1 MEFRTLLTKPKI
13 MALSGLITM
22 GCKLAIAGI
31 LAIVLNLCITN
42 EFFFWMFISYPIVGL
57 VVDIALYINKDKIWT
72 TLADNIPSEWEST
85 PEQLLAYTKNL
96 PKIRLMRFLTCWVLI
111 PIVTSDNSKGGLLL
125 VESLNGI
132 AIGFFICSLF
142 DMVWVNIFKL
152 KQPALIRNTVEQQKN
167 LARWNKQLDDD
178 FNSRMQLQY
187 ARDRNAGISG
197 TSAWFAQQHI
207 DSL

>member
-13 MALSGLITM
+13 MALSGLITI
-22 GCKLAIAGI
+22 GCKLVIAGI

-42 EFFFWMFISYPIVGL
+42 EFFFWMFISYPIIGL
-57 VVDIALYINKDKIWT
+57 IVDIALYINKDKIWT
-72 TLADNIPSEWEST
+72 TLADNVPSEWETT

-96 PKIRLMRFLTCWVLI
+96 PKIRLMRFLTCWIIIPFMPSNVGFLLI
-111 PIVTSDNSKGGLLL
+111 IEALSRL
-125 VESLNGI
+125 

-142 DMVWVNIFKL
+142 DVVWVNIFKL
-152 KQPALIRNTVEQQKN
+152 KQPALISNTVEQQKN

-187 ARDRNAGISG
+187 SRDRNAGIAG
-197 TSAWFAQQHI
+197 TSAWFAQQHV

>member
-1 MEFRTLLTKPKI
+1 MEFKTLLTKPKL

-22 GCKLAIAGI
+22 GCKLVVAGI
-31 LAIVLNLCITN
+31 LAIALNLCITN

-57 VVDIALYINKDKIWT
+57 IVDIALYINKDKIWT
-72 TLADNIPSEWEST
+72 TLADKVPSEWETT

-96 PKIRLMRFLTCWVLI
+96 PKIRLMRFSTCWIII
-111 PIVTSDNSKGGLLL
+111 PFMPSNVGLLL
-125 VESLNGI
+125 IIEALSRL

-142 DMVWVNIFKL
+142 DVVWVNIFKL

-178 FNSRMQLQY
+178 FNSRIRDQL
-187 ARDRNAGISG
+187 ARNCNATAVGSP
-197 TSAWFAQQHI
+197 AWFAQQHFH
-207 DSL
+207 SR

>member
-1 MEFRTLLTKPKI
+1 MEFKTLLTKPKI
-13 MALSGLITM
+13 MALSGIIAL
-22 GCKLAIAGI
+22 GCKFFLAVIMAS
-31 LAIVLNLCITN
+31 LLNLWTT
-42 EFFFWMFISYPIVGL
+42 EVFFFWAFISYPIVAL
-57 VVDIALYINKDKIWT
+57 IVDVILYLNKDKIWT
-72 TLADNIPSEWEST
+72 TLADNVPSEWETT

-96 PKIRLMRFLTCWVLI
+96 PKIRLMRFLTCWIVI
-111 PIVTSDNSKGGLLL
+111 PFMPSNVGLLL
-125 VESLNGI
+125 IIEALSRL

-142 DMVWVNIFKL
+142 DVVWVNIFKL

-187 ARDRNAGISG
+187 ARDRNAGIAG

>member
-1 MEFRTLLTKPKI
+1 MEFKTLLTKPKI
-13 MALSGLITM
+13 MALSGLIAM
-22 GCKLAIAGI
+22 GCKLVIAGI

-57 VVDIALYINKDKIWT
+57 IVDIALYINKDKIWT
-72 TLADNIPSEWEST
+72 TLADNVPSEWETT

-96 PKIRLMRFLTCWVLI
+96 PKIRLMRFSTCWIII
-111 PIVTSDNSKGGLLL
+111 PFMPSNVGLLL
-125 VESLNGI
+125 IIESLSRL

-142 DMVWVNIFKL
+142 DVVWVNIFKL

-187 ARDRNAGISG
+187 SRDRNAGIAG
-197 TSAWFAQQHI
+197 TSAWFAQQHV